1 MPAGLIQAL
10 ESFGM
15 IVDRE
20 PRFDGKVFRY
30 RMAGKRSR
38 SGFVIAREVGG
49 KHYAAYGTWQD
60 RSLDQKWTDN
70 GIGTSHC
77 AEQWRQLGV
86 LADQIREQEYAL
98 AARIA
103 QAMWDHAEP
112 CKAHPY
118 LEAKGIQAHGCKVL
132 RNMLLVPFYDR
143 TGAMAT
149 VQKILPNGTK
159 LLLNK
164 GRIQGCCFPIQGDD
178 TKRVF
183 ICEGFATGATIRE
196 LTGCKVLVAYSTS
209 NLKHIALAAREQWPD
224 IKIAIA
230 ADNDHAT
237 DGNPGIRY
245 AQKAAEAIGAMVVVP
260 ECPPGTDFNDMARD
274 RPARATE
281 ILTGT
286 IPKLS
291 VSEIMATQY
300 KPIKWAVEGI
310 IPEGLT
316 ILAGRP
322 KFGKSW
328 MMLGLGYAVA
338 TGSKAWEYGNTV
350 KGTVYYL
357 ALEDSPRRIQN
368 RIEAMEGYFDT
379 YPENFFVL
387 TNFPRIGDGFIEML
401 QEIITKT
408 PDLGLIII
416 DTLQKVRP
424 RSGGGKRNLYQAEY
438 EDFETLQRIAITS
451 GVPIVAV
458 HHTRKRSTISEPVNQ
473 IDEISGS
480 TGIQGVAD
488 TLIACTRDGN
498 NGMMYVTGREVDE
511 EEYPMEFI
519 RYNMTWKL
527 SSPKSKQIDVGPL
540 VLSEWFKANNVIT
553 AKEAAE
559 VFGVSLRTAKR
570 KLKELLDDGKLAAD
584 IPDNP
589 KNPTFYKP
597 TEIF

>member
-1 MPAGLIQAL
+1 
-10 ESFGM
+10 
-15 IVDRE
+15 
-20 PRFDGKVFRY
+20 
-30 RMAGKRSR
+30 
-38 SGFVIAREVGG
+38 
-49 KHYAAYGTWQD
+49 
-60 RSLDQKWTDN
+60 
-70 GIGTSHC
+70 
-77 AEQWRQLGV
+77 
-86 LADQIREQEYAL
+86 
-98 AARIA
+98 
-103 QAMWDHAEP
+103 
-112 CKAHPY
+112 
-118 LEAKGIQAHGCKVL
+118 
-132 RNMLLVPFYDR
+132 
-143 TGAMAT
+143 
-149 VQKILPNGTK
+149 
-159 LLLNK
+159 
-164 GRIQGCCFPIQGDD
+164 
-178 TKRVF
+178 
-183 ICEGFATGATIRE
+183 
-196 LTGCKVLVAYSTS
+196 
-209 NLKHIALAAREQWPD
+209 
-224 IKIAIA
+224 
-230 ADNDHAT
+230 
-237 DGNPGIRY
+237 
-245 AQKAAEAIGAMVVVP
+245 
-260 ECPPGTDFNDMARD
+260 
-274 RPARATE
+274 
-281 ILTGT
+281 
-286 IPKLS
+286 
-291 VSEIMATQY
+291 
-300 KPIKWAVEGI
+300 
-310 IPEGLT
+310 
-316 ILAGRP
+316 
-322 KFGKSW
+322 
-328 MMLGLGYAVA
+328 
-338 TGSKAWEYGNTV
+338 
-350 KGTVYYL
+350 
-357 ALEDSPRRIQN
+357 
-368 RIEAMEGYFDT
+368 MEGYFDT

-458 HHTRKRSTISEPVNQ
+458 HHTRKRSTKSEPVNQ

-527 SSPKSKQIDVGPL
+527 SSPESKQIDVGPL
-540 VLSEWFKANNVIT
+540 VLSEWFKTNNVIT